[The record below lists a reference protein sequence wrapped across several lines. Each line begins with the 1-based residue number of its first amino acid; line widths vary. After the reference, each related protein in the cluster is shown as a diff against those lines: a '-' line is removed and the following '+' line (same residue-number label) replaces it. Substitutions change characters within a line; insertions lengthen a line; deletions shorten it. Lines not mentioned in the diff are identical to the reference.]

1 MSAHPHAETAPDDA
15 RNRAIRLKEEGLN
28 LRDSKCF
35 KEAAILLT
43 ESFRLAPDQADVHM
57 ALAGMSANMA
67 DINAAIVDTV
77 PLIDAYETLIDGLF
91 KTRQFGHVLIARA
104 EICRLAPGD
113 PRAWMDLGMA
123 QMLHDQY
130 PEAAANLAL
139 AIKMNP
145 ADAEPQQ
152 SFINC
157 LSRAM
162 PVNFNADVRDALQI
176 CFDTP
181 YAAGFQIAYR
191 AWQNTVFS
199 APETASLAAPARM
212 TDEAEFT
219 SWMDGH
225 CHETAA
231 PLRDRFLR
239 GGLRSMIV
247 IDSGME
253 NFLTRLRRYLCL
265 HPEKLRDDAFT
276 NFLCVL
282 AEQCFYNEFV
292 YFLMAEEEGAVKAL
306 SLKDPEDMTGAELAL
321 LGCYE
326 PLFKV
331 FSKNEP
337 AGKSLDRHAQS
348 APAMAAMLRTH
359 FYNPKEEI
367 RLKNEISSFG
377 IIDNDVSR
385 AVQEQYEENPFPRW
399 ISTFSRAPRNA
410 DTIFPRAE
418 REILELEILVAGC
431 GTGQQAMNVAASY
444 PRSRITA
451 IDLSRASLAYAQRK
465 ANEIGFADRIKFIQ
479 ADILAMDNWPEQF
492 DMIESTGV
500 LHHMTHPY
508 RGWNILNGRLKP
520 GGYFKIA
527 LYSELA
533 RQPVVAIRAAIRKH
547 GFAPTPEGIRD
558 CRGMIMR
565 PGCDPAIRNYFLG
578 TVDFFSVSEMRDLVF
593 HVQERRFDLA
603 QIRDMMKKLNLSFV
617 RFTQGKQDVLAT
629 YRKMFPDDPQLNNLR
644 NWAKF
649 EEQYPATFRGMYQ
662 FWCRKDA
669 A

>member
-1 MSAHPHAETAPDDA
+1 MSALPHTAPDA
-15 RNRAIRLKEEGLN
+15 RNNAIHLKREGLH

-35 KEAAILLT
+35 KEASVLLT

-57 ALAGMSANMA
+57 ALAGMGANMA
-67 DINAAIVDTV
+67 DINAAIVDAT
-77 PLIDAYETLIDGLF
+77 PLLDAYEILIDGLF
-91 KTRQFGHVLIARA
+91 KARQFGHVLIARA
-104 EICRLAPGD
+104 EICRLMPGD
-113 PRAWMDLGMA
+113 PRAWRDLGMA
-123 QMLHDQY
+123 QMLHEQY

-139 AIKMNP
+139 AIKMKP
-145 ADAEPQQ
+145 DDPEPHQ
-152 SFINC
+152 SFIHC
-157 LSRAM
+157 LSRAV

-191 AWQNTVFS
+191 AWQNTVFN
-199 APETASLAAPARM
+199 APETASLAVPARM
-212 TDEAEFT
+212 TDETEFI
-219 SWMDGH
+219 SWMEIHG
-225 CHETAA
+225 HETAA
-231 PLRDRFLR
+231 PLCDRFLR
-239 GGLRSMIV
+239 GGLRSLIV
-247 IDSGME
+247 IDAGME

-265 HPEKLRDDAFT
+265 HPEKLRDDTFT
-276 NFLCVL
+276 DFLCAL

-292 YFLMAEEEGAVKAL
+292 YFLTAEEEVAVKAL
-306 SLKDPEDMTGAELAL
+306 SSKYPENMTAAERAL

-326 PLFKV
+326 PLLKV
-331 FSKNEP
+331 FSGREP
-337 AGKSLDRHAQS
+337 TQS
-348 APAMAAMLRTH
+348 SPATAAMLRTH

-367 RLKNEISSFG
+367 RLKNEIASFG

-418 REILELEILVAGC
+418 RESLEMDILVAGC
-431 GTGQQAMNVAASY
+431 GTGQQAMNVAACY
-444 PRSRITA
+444 PKSRITA

-479 ADILAMDNWPEQF
+479 ADILAMDDWPEQF

-508 RGWNILNGRLKP
+508 RGWNILNSRLKP

-533 RQPVVAIRAAIRKH
+533 RQPVVAMRAAIRKH

-558 CRGMIMR
+558 CRRMIMQ
-565 PGCDPAIRNYFLG
+565 PGCDPAVRSYFLG

-593 HVQERRFDLA
+593 HVQERRFDIT
-603 QIRDMMKKLNLSFV
+603 QIKDMMKKLNLSFV
-617 RFTQGKQDVLAT
+617 RFTQGKQDVLAS

-644 NWAKF
+644 HWAKF
-649 EEQYPATFRGMYQ
+649 EEQYPQTFRGMYQ

-669 A
+669 GKPESPK